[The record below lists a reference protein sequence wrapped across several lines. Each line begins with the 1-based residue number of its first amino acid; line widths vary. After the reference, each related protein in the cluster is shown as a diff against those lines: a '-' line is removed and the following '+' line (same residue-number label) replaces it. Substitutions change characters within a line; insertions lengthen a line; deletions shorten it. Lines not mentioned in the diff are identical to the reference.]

1 MNINEQAKKAE
12 KQIVANYVYKND
24 LCIRRL
30 IQKKCIEEFLQN
42 INVFKT
48 NLIRLG
54 NNGDGGYLVPDD
66 LNGIEACF
74 SPGVADNVNFE
85 KALAKK
91 KISSYLLDKSIKKLP
106 ENNERFIFKKKI
118 FRN

>member
-30 IQKKCIEEFLQN
+30 IQKKSIEEFLQN

-54 NNGDGGYLVPDD
+54 NESDGGYLIPDD
-66 LNGIEACF
+66 LNGIPLPAQILLNKYRY
-74 SPGVADNVNFE
+74 S
-85 KALAKK
+85 KRLA
-91 KISSYLLDKSIKKLP
+91 
-106 ENNERFIFKKKI
+106 N
-118 FRN
+118 

>member
-1 MNINEQAKKAE
+1 MDINEQAKKAE
-12 KQIVANYVYKND
+12 KQIVTNYIYKNN

-30 IQKKCIEEFLQN
+30 IPKKCIEEFLQN

-54 NNGDGGYLVPDD
+54 NEGDGGYLIPDD

-85 KALAKK
+85 KALAER
-91 KISSYLLDKSIKKLP
+91 KIPSYLLDKSINKLP
-106 ENNERFIFKKKI
+106 EKK
-118 FRN
+118 

>member
-48 NLIRLG
+48 
-54 NNGDGGYLVPDD
+54 
-66 LNGIEACF
+66 
-74 SPGVADNVNFE
+74 
-85 KALAKK
+85 KQ
-91 KISSYLLDKSIKKLP
+91 
-106 ENNERFIFKKKI
+106 
-118 FRN
+118 